1 MFFCV
6 LTTDSYMVLCVAK
19 RNSMYHDTT
28 MYCPKQKELARAQL
42 FGGRSALTQD

>member
-6 LTTDSYMVLCVAK
+6 LTTDSYMVVCVAK
-19 RNSMYHDTT
+19 RNSMYRDTT
-28 MYCPKQKELARAQL
+28 MHCLKQQEPARAQL